1 MVNKVGSEKY
11 YIIISLILG
20 LMVLALGLYFI
31 FAEFFNQDEI
41 DWEVCRQSIILRAG
55 LPNLKELGTDLKG
68 AFPLKCKTEV
78 VTIDSVEPDE
88 VYGEISEAI
97 ASGWYM
103 FGEGKL
109 DFIHRDYLNNER
121 YCMVFA
127 RIHFSSESIEK
138 FNLALAKSSYPDSD
152 KTQFTLDF
160 YSYYLN
166 TKIPDGARTYNQ
178 YLPMLGS
185 DEPSPRFVWD
195 SEVYP
200 QKDDVALVYVM
211 NKYATVSSAISY
223 VPFVWITLKLMTGES
238 LNSLLNK
245 LEKVN
250 VVDMV
255 SISDLDKIGCTK
267 FLTIPA

>member
-20 LMVLALGLYFI
+20 LMVLSLGLFFI
-31 FAEFFNQDEI
+31 FNEFFTEGEI
-41 DWEVCRQSIILRAG
+41 DWQRCRQSILLRAAS
-55 LPNLKELGTDLKG
+55 PDLKELGTDLKG
-68 AFPLKCKTEV
+68 VLPLKCKTEV
-78 VTIDSVEPDE
+78 VTIDSVEPEE
-88 VYGEISEAI
+88 VYGKISEAV

-109 DFIHRDYLNNER
+109 DFVHRDILANEV

-127 RIHFSSESIEK
+127 RIRFNSESIEK
-138 FNLALAKSSYPDSD
+138 FNEELASSSNPDAD
-152 KTQFTLDF
+152 KKKFTEGF
-160 YSYYLN
+160 YDYYLS
-166 TKIPDGARTYNQ
+166 TKVPGGSRIYND

-185 DEPSPRFVWD
+185 GKSSPRFIWN

-200 QKDDVALVYVM
+200 QEGNIALVYVM
-211 NKYATVSSAISY
+211 NKYGTASRVLNY
-223 VPFVWITLKLMTGES
+223 VPFVWVISVLFTGNTPIELMD
-238 LNSLLNK
+238 K

-250 VVDMV
+250 FIDMV
-255 SISDLDKIGCTK
+255 PISDLDEIGCTK